1 MQIFPPGIFFQ
12 VEILPINLNGFTA
25 KFHLKFTSKNS
36 TWNIYKP
43 LGHPSIDDVALM
55 PQAKF
60 QFNPTNGLGDVV

>member
-36 TWNIYKP
+36 TWKKNPAGIYTNH
-43 LGHPSIDDVALM
+43 LVTHPTTNHDLVA
-55 PQAKF
+55 
-60 QFNPTNGLGDVV
+60 

>member
-36 TWNIYKP
+36 TWKKNPAGIYTIGSP
-43 LGHPSIDDVALM
+43 IQLLTMILLLNFTDFPSA
-55 PQAKF
+55 
-60 QFNPTNGLGDVV
+60 

>member
-36 TWNIYKP
+36 TWKKNPAGIYTRVVN
-43 LGHPSIDDVALM
+43 LGTTTKLC
-55 PQAKF
+55 
-60 QFNPTNGLGDVV
+60 